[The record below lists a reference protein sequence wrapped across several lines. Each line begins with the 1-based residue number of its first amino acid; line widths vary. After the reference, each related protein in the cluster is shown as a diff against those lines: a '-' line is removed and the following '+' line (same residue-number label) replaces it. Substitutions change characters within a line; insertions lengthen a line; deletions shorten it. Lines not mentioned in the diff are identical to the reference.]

1 MSKMGFNTRQV
12 HADLCLNTPEH
23 GAVHTSTT
31 NSVLFAF
38 DDAQGIIDAFQGKK
52 AAHVYSRSS
61 SGSIAALQTILNSLE
76 GGVGA
81 LCFATGMAA
90 ISSTLFAL
98 LKAGDHII
106 VSQYLFGNTRCLM
119 DTLDDF
125 GVQISFVDV
134 TRIED
139 VVAAYQPNTR
149 MVYTETIANPV
160 TQVADVSAI
169 GQFCK
174 QKALLFVLDNTMTP
188 PPLFDAKE
196 AGASLVISSLTKYVS
211 GHGNVLGGVVVDLG
225 TFNWCEY
232 ANIKPGYQVADQ
244 HQWGL
249 TQIKK
254 RGLRDIGATLAPASA
269 HTIATGME
277 TLGLRMQ
284 RNCINALKLATF
296 LESHSK
302 VAKVYYPGLANH
314 PQHFIAREMLQGG
327 YGAILSLD
335 LADGIDP
342 VEFINQLQLV
352 ICATHLGDNRTLAL
366 PVAPTIFFEN
376 GREERIK
383 MGISEGMIRLSMGI
397 EDTQDLIDDFKQALA
412 AVGN

>member
-1 MSKMGFNTRQV
+1 MNKKGFTTRQV

-38 DDAQGIIDAFQGKK
+38 DDAQGIIDAFQGKV

-61 SGSIAALQTILNSLE
+61 SGSVAALQGMLNDME

-90 ISSTLFAL
+90 ISSTMFAL

-134 TRIED
+134 TRVEE

-174 QKALLFVLDNTMTP
+174 QQDLLFVLDNTMTP
-188 PPLFDAKE
+188 PPLFNAKSV
-196 AGASLVISSLTKYVS
+196 GASLVISSLTKYAS

-225 TFNWCEY
+225 TFNWQHF
-232 ANIKPGYQVADQ
+232 ANIKPNYQVADTG
-244 HQWGL
+244 QWGL

-254 RGLRDIGATLAPASA
+254 RGLRDIGATLAPSSA

-277 TLGLRMQ
+277 TLGLRMRQ
-284 RNCINALKLATF
+284 NCTNAVKLATY
-296 LESHSK
+296 LESHEK
-302 VAKVYYPGLANH
+302 VAKVYYPGLAEH
-314 PQHFIAREMLQGG
+314 PQHFIAREILQGG

-335 LADGIDP
+335 LVDGIDP
-342 VEFINQLQLV
+342 VCFINQLQLV

-366 PVAPTIFFEN
+366 PVAPTIYFEN
-376 GREERIK
+376 GCEERVK
-383 MGISEGMIRLSMGI
+383 MGISEGMIRLSIGI
-397 EDTQDLIDDFKQALA
+397 EDTEDLINDFEQALA
-412 AVGN
+412 AMAN